1 MRVELLHHT
10 PLWVCSKAIRKCW
23 ASEDKSD
30 SNFDSSLRC
39 CTELDEQG
47 ELCKAEA
54 GEKDKALIDRVGNKN
69 KHQSVLEHLSY
80 NFDISGVS
88 RALLQE
94 LARHRMSSFSVKSTR
109 YTLKE
114 LKNGF
119 DFINAEYDNLTMA
132 EVSRFIVLS
141 DNSDIN
147 YYGFLALQRLQKA
160 LKGNSNDVA
169 KYVMPESYKTSLV
182 WTINAR
188 SLQNFLQLRT
198 NRSALKEI
206 RDLAY
211 SIFEVL
217 PDEHKYLFEECIHKE
232 NSDNN
237 D

>member
-1 MRVELLHHT
+1 MHVELLHHT

-30 SNFDSSLRC
+30 SIFDADLGYC
-39 CTELDEQG
+39 IELNTDCEPH
-47 ELCKAEA
+47 KVEA
-54 GEKDKALIDRVGNKN
+54 GEKDKALIDRVGNKH
-69 KHQSVLEHLSY
+69 KHASTLEHLSY

-88 RALLQE
+88 RAVLQE

-119 DFINAEYDNLTMA
+119 DFINADYDNLTMVEA
-132 EVSRFIVLS
+132 SKFIVLS

-147 YYGFLALQRLQKA
+147 YYGFLALQSLQKA
-160 LKGNSNDVA
+160 LKDNSNDIA
-169 KYVMPESYKTSLV
+169 KYVIPESYKTSLV

-198 NRSALKEI
+198 NKAALKEI
-206 RDLAY
+206 RHLAY

-217 PDEHKYLFEECIHKE
+217 PDEHKYLFEDCLYKE
-232 NSDNN
+232 SIE
-237 D
+237 